1 MGNNKAASKLT
12 VYDDRMGFVRAEL
25 HVMNPAGRRNGED
38 ITAIVDTGATLT
50 KLPIDLLRRL
60 GIKPYDKR
68 KFRLADGRL
77 VRLDVGNVLVKIQG
91 HLVSAEVSFGRP
103 GEQPLIGATFLESAG
118 LAPDPV
124 RRRLVP
130 VDLLMM

>member
-1 MGNNKAASKLT
+1 
-12 VYDDRMGFVRAEL
+12 MGFVKAEL

-38 ITAIVDTGATLT
+38 ITAFVDTGATLT
-50 KLPIDLLRRL
+50 KLPMDLLKRL

-77 VRLDVGNVLVKIQG
+77 VRREVGTVMVKIEG
-91 HLVSAEVSFGRP
+91 HLVSTEVSFGKP
-103 GEQPLIGATFLESAG
+103 GEQPLIGVTLLESAG
-118 LAPDPV
+118 LAPDPIH
-124 RRRLVP
+124 RRLVP